1 MRNSSRAL
9 IVLMVVFATSAWG
22 NGLNI
27 SGIGSRSAAMGDSYY
42 AVADDYTSVFW
53 CPAALA
59 EVDGPEFNATVLDII
74 PTATYKYAAININ
87 TESIG
92 GQNIFPNASFAQG
105 GLAGGKFGYG
115 FGAYASAGSGAEWDG
130 NDLRPLTGGNY
141 GKWKGSLKV
150 YEFAGGVGYSPHPAV
165 SVGGSFY
172 IDYGLMSTNVPVPL
186 SDTEPVLYG
195 NMSEDLNGLGF
206 SGAVG
211 VKVRPHR
218 AIDLAFTFKPKR
230 TIKLDGTAEI
240 LELQQLGMPTS
251 SGLSRDV
258 SLPME
263 LMGGVA
269 LKPWHRL
276 LISVGTRYNF
286 WSDAVDRF
294 VSVYDDPAWS
304 AFMSRGGANV
314 KVLNWKNSYM
324 INAGFEFK
332 LNPTI
337 DLRGGTFYDPSPA
350 PDATYDFFIPN
361 CDLTAITG
369 GTGVHFGG
377 FDFDLALEY
386 VKGKERN
393 ITVATLNNV
402 PGVHGMTVKV
412 VNFGVTY
419 HL

>member
-1 MRNSSRAL
+1 MRRSS
-9 IVLMVVFATSAWG
+9 VFAMVLTVSLVICAWG

-42 AVADDYTSVFW
+42 AVADDYTAVFW
-53 CPAALA
+53 CPAALT
-59 EVDGPEFNATVLDII
+59 EVDGPEFNGTVLDII
-74 PTATYKYAAININ
+74 PTATYKKATLNIN
-87 TESIG
+87 TESTG

-115 FGAYASAGSGAEWDG
+115 FGAYASAGSGAEWNG
-130 NDLRPLTGGNY
+130 NDLMPLAGGNY
-141 GKWKGSLKV
+141 AKWEGSFKV
-150 YEFAGGVGYSPHPAV
+150 YEFAGGVGYSPHPAI

-172 IDYGLMSTNVPVPL
+172 VDYGLMNTYVPVPL
-186 SDTEPVLYG
+186 STMPPIFYG
-195 NMSEDLNGLGF
+195 NLTEDLKGFGF

-218 AIDLAFTFKPKR
+218 TLDLAFTFKPKR

-240 LELQQLGMPTS
+240 LELQEMPTS
-251 SGLSRDV
+251 SGFSRDV

-269 LKPWHRL
+269 LKPWQRL
-276 LISVGTRYNF
+276 IVAVGGRYNF
-286 WSDAVDRF
+286 WEDAVDRF
-294 VSVYDDPAWS
+294 VAVYDDPTWS
-304 AFMSRGGANV
+304 GFMSASGGDV

-324 INAGFEFK
+324 IHAGFEFK
-332 LNPTI
+332 LNRTI
-337 DLRGGTFYDPSPA
+337 DLRGGTFYDPTPA
-350 PDATYDFFIPN
+350 PDLTYDFFIPN

-393 ITVATLNNV
+393 ITVPTPNNV
-402 PGVHGMTVKV
+402 PGVHAMTVKV